1 MNSEDFYS
9 RLKDQIEQI
18 STGTDTLNAEAMN
31 YVRLAISNLF
41 EKLDLVSREEFD
53 AQTAVLNRSRE
64 KIDRLEQQLRELEE
78 FMSTIDKD

>member
-18 STGTDTLNAEAMN
+18 TTGTDTLNAEAMS
-31 YVRLAISNLF
+31 YLRLAISNLF
-41 EKLDLVSREEFD
+41 ERLDLVSREEFD
-53 AQTAVLNRSRE
+53 AQTAVLKRSRE

-78 FMSTIDKD
+78 FVSTKDID

>member
-53 AQTAVLNRSRE
+53 TQTAVLNRSRE